1 MQTNV
6 PQQIRKS
13 MGRLVDSSYRAC
25 GQGAVRFLASLS
37 RLGKYGGDRRDAVQS
52 MGSRSGHVPGRF
64 RSPGDVRSE
73 EPQPVLFRRVLVHGM
88 VTGRTLTAGG
98 VPGCGLRGPTPSA
111 GMPPPV
117 LVATGEGLNVHVRIF
132 RLQLRVEGV
141 EAMPCTYCGAY
152 IPWTDGP
159 WQRNYR
165 PVARDLSHVQ
175 RFPGNIWCVLFW
187 NGTHRV
193 HWYCV
198 DENNGQLWFLKC
210 DDCNA
215 DEYNVLD
222 LAREESLERHR
233 ERRARMDFEQRRS
246 DRGGGGSSAPGHR
259 LRRGASSS

>member
-52 MGSRSGHVPGRF
+52 MGSKSGHVPGRF
-64 RSPGDVRSE
+64 RSPGNVRSE

-117 LVATGEGLNVHVRIF
+117 LVATGEGAGGFGPLAF
-132 RLQLRVEGV
+132 
-141 EAMPCTYCGAY
+141 AP
-152 IPWTDGP
+152 PWAHEWVCPAWCCYLPKLGGP
-159 WQRNYR
+159 
-165 PVARDLSHVQ
+165 
-175 RFPGNIWCVLFW
+175 NITKNL
-187 NGTHRV
+187 
-193 HWYCV
+193 
-198 DENNGQLWFLKC
+198 
-210 DDCNA
+210 
-215 DEYNVLD
+215 
-222 LAREESLERHR
+222 
-233 ERRARMDFEQRRS
+233 
-246 DRGGGGSSAPGHR
+246 
-259 LRRGASSS
+259 